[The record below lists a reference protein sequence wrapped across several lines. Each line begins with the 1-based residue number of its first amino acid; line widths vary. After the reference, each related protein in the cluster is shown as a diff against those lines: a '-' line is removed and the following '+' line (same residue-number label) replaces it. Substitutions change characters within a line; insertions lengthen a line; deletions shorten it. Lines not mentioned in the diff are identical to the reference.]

1 LLFEGIIMRSLS
13 QLARLTGRLLTDQ
26 ARRLRANLEH
36 LAQQVREAV
45 ARIVS
50 QSIAEA
56 THEAL
61 QLVLEG
67 PPESTGTWSPRYEER
82 RRSWDET
89 SSSPRRWPSESSHTS
104 YGSSDAECDWSD
116 EQDRSESAQAN
127 ASAANPPAR
136 RWARAV
142 TVGCQAAAWWLRRH
156 PGRFSGVVAMGI
168 GLAAGVVAL
177 LASPVLASAGTAAA
191 MALSVLALADAARSA
206 GVLATTWL

>member
-1 LLFEGIIMRSLS
+1 LFFEGIIMRSLS
-13 QLARLTGRLLTDQ
+13 QLARQTGRLLTAQ

-45 ARIVS
+45 ARTVS

-67 PPESTGTWSPRYEER
+67 PPESSGTWSPRYEER

-89 SSSPRRWPSESSHTS
+89 SPTPRRWPSESSYAG
-104 YGSSDAECDWSD
+104 YGSSDAEYDWSD
-116 EQDRSESAQAN
+116 EHDRSESAQPTEPD
-127 ASAANPPAR
+127 SNPPAR

-156 PGRFSGVVAMGI
+156 QGRFSGVVATGI
-168 GLAAGVVAL
+168 GVAAGVVAL

-191 MALSVLALADAARSA
+191 TALSVLALADAARSA
-206 GVLATTWL
+206 GVLAAAWL